1 MSLDLARNCETPERA
16 NDSTSAVKIR
26 MALREAEY
34 SELDVTFVRASTE
47 GSRLSGFVS
56 SWLADPRNH
65 HEGKF
70 LLMGRPGLDSEELR
84 NHPDFKFTELSD
96 SVKIK
101 DFSEFLLLGK
111 EVLIVDM
118 RGEISIHRI
127 KQHVDLGVRAVKA
140 LRRIGLLEAQR
151 AI

>member
-1 MSLDLARNCETPERA
+1 MSPDLAIDCENPERA
-16 NDSTSAVKIR
+16 NDSTSAIKIR

-34 SELDVTFVRASTE
+34 SEMDVTFVRASTE
-47 GSRLSGFVS
+47 GSRLSGIVT

-70 LLMGRPGLDSEELR
+70 LLMGRPGLDNEGLR
-84 NHPDFKFTELSD
+84 NHPYFKFAELSN

-127 KQHVDLGVRAVKA
+127 KQHVDLGVKAVKT
-140 LRRIGLLEAQR
+140 LHRIGLLEAQR